1 MGRSQFAKQHFR
13 LLGQRQRHASAI
25 SVRWRL
31 DQKSRVDH
39 SGDQFRGGVRG
50 DEEAFGD
57 GPHTRRLRTDMTGD
71 GQQGLMLL
79 RRQTN
84 RRSSGLAERQ
94 EASQFITEIRQRRIL
109 R

>member
-1 MGRSQFAKQHFR
+1 MGRSQFAKQPFR
-13 LLGQRQRHASAI
+13 LLGQRERHASAI
-25 SVRWRL
+25 GVGWRL
-31 DQKSRVDH
+31 DQKSCVDH

-57 GPHTRRLRTDMTGD
+57 GPHTRKLRTKVTGD

-84 RRSSGLAERQ
+84 RRRSELAERE